1 MSRKRHDEGA
11 EPATDVG
18 AIAGAGTGRVV
29 SADAHRDEGPADD
42 DAALRP
48 RTFSEFVGQRKVAE
62 NLAVYVQAARQR
74 GDSLDHVLLSGP
86 PGSARPRWLICW
98 ATRWGPRCA
107 SRRGRRWS

>member
-1 MSRKRHDEGA
+1 MTTERSPTES
-11 EPATDVG
+11 
-18 AIAGAGTGRVV
+18 AGPGERVV
-29 SADAHRDEGPADD
+29 SADTQPAEGRVDD

-86 PGSARPRWLICW
+86 PGLGKTTLALSARV
-98 ATRWGPRCA
+98 TRWGPRCA
-107 SRRGRRWS
+107 